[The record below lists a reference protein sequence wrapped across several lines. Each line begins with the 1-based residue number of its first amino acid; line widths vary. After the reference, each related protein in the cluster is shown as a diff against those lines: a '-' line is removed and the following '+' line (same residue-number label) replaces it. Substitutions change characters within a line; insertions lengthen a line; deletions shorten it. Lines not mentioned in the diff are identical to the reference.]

1 MESKGGTKHGRTDRR
16 VFSFGGFG
24 GPARLLLSAVPALA
38 AVFFMTVFFWPA
50 SKETPEVL
58 RVGVVPDQ
66 SPEILRQRFQP
77 LLDYL
82 SVEIGMPF
90 QLVVP
95 GDYSALL
102 DMFQKREIDIA
113 YFGGFTFLKARESS
127 GARALVMRD
136 VDTRFRSSFLA
147 RTNRPETTIAD
158 FLDKKLAF
166 GSRLSTSGHLMGRH
180 YLRQQ
185 NIEPESWF
193 ASITYSGAHDETA
206 MLVRDGEVDLGV
218 MNSEILEAMFRDGRL
233 RRDMV
238 RVVDQTPTYA
248 NYVWTMRVGIESSLY
263 DRVVLA
269 FLKLSPVDAKDA
281 AILRNLGA
289 GGFFPARES
298 EFGPLRKIA
307 ISLGL
312 LG

>member
-1 MESKGGTKHGRTDRR
+1 MERKGGTKHGRTDRR

-158 FLDKKLAF
+158 FLDKKL
-166 GSRLSTSGHLMGRH
+166 
-180 YLRQQ
+180 
-185 NIEPESWF
+185 
-193 ASITYSGAHDETA
+193 TYSGAHDETA